1 MADQTYNGWTNYE
14 TWLVNLWI
22 DNSEGEQQYWHDR
35 AAWCLK
41 HQPEEGDAVHG
52 LRETLRGEFDCS
64 SYFSLRAAL
73 SEVNWHEIAQHY
85 IDSIVEEECG
95 GGICDARL
103 IAAAPELLA
112 ACKYLLEN
120 AEAAGWSEF
129 MLSDAKAAISK
140 AEGRGE

>member
-1 MADQTYNGWTNYE
+1 MHISVACENDGEYGDATCITTTPESEYATTGNGGDW
-14 TWLVNLWI
+14 VAFVP
-22 DNSEGEQQYWHDR
+22 HDR
-35 AAWCLK
+35 RHAA
-41 HQPEEGDAVHG
+41 
-52 LRETLRGEFDCS
+52 
-64 SYFSLRAAL
+64 
-73 SEVNWHEIAQHY
+73 N
-85 IDSIVEEECG
+85 
-95 GGICDARL
+95 ARL